1 MVARTSEG
9 RLLRVQ
15 FARIPG
21 AIHIVPVSHR
31 QLVRITGSQGTT
43 KWDAHV
49 RVGHGPAPCG
59 CADHSAVTLSPVQ
72 ARSGRSSSDV
82 PAGSATGV
90 AGPVSGRAGTAR
102 DLSVSTPAG
111 PVGRDRRN
119 TTHQGVVISEDENRN
134 PIMARAVE
142 SGTGLV
148 DVRPRSVDGLGRD
161 QLGRDQLG
169 RVDRAAGDDAS
180 AEPVD
185 EPSASEIRDWA
196 RQRGIWMDNRGRI
209 PTLVRQMF
217 LDAAPRDGVGLGA
230 GRRR

>member
-1 MVARTSEG
+1 
-9 RLLRVQ
+9 
-15 FARIPG
+15 
-21 AIHIVPVSHR
+21 
-31 QLVRITGSQGTT
+31 
-43 KWDAHV
+43 
-49 RVGHGPAPCG
+49 
-59 CADHSAVTLSPVQ
+59 
-72 ARSGRSSSDV
+72 
-82 PAGSATGV
+82 
-90 AGPVSGRAGTAR
+90 
-102 DLSVSTPAG
+102 
-111 PVGRDRRN
+111 
-119 TTHQGVVISEDENRN
+119 
-134 PIMARAVE
+134 MARAVE